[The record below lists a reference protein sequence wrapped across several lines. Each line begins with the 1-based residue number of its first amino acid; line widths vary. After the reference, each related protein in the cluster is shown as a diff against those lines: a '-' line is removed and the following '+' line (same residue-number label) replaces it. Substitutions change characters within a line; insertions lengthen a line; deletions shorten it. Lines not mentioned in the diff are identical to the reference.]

1 MRESAHRANTEI
13 ENLARVATVSTSH
26 KFLHGRAAESNF
38 LLRQQDSPLYKC
50 ACPRPVLAAVAASN
64 NFCGNG
70 ESTVADEQVE
80 FTSEQIQA
88 PDSANPAPWKWTSSS
103 VTVTIVALNALVYI
117 LMLARGLSW
126 IQPSAYDLLAWGADY
141 GPRTLDGQWWRMFV
155 SLFLHYGIIH
165 LAFNMWVLA
174 NIGPFIESLSGR
186 ASFLILYI
194 VAGLGGGAAS
204 LVGIRRQWARAPA
217 EQSLV
222 STELCS
228 HSCFVTAKS

>member
-1 MRESAHRANTEI
+1 M
-13 ENLARVATVSTSH
+13 
-26 KFLHGRAAESNF
+26 
-38 LLRQQDSPLYKC
+38 
-50 ACPRPVLAAVAASN
+50 
-64 NFCGNG
+64 
-70 ESTVADEQVE
+70 ADEQVE

-126 IQPSAYDLLAWGADY
+126 IQPSAYDLLACGADY